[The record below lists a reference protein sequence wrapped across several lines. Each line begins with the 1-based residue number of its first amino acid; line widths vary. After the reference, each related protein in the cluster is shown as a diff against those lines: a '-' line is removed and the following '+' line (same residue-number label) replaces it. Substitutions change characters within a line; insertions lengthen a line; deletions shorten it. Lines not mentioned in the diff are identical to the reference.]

1 MDLLP
6 INKKYQKKN
15 SRTLTKDLNRN
26 LAKVCDQMGNM
37 LKKSSSIE
45 KMHND
50 ETMLLMHQIGQIS
63 KRQ

>member
-6 INKKYQKKN
+6 INKKYQEKN

-26 LAKVCDQMGNM
+26 LTKVCDQMGNM